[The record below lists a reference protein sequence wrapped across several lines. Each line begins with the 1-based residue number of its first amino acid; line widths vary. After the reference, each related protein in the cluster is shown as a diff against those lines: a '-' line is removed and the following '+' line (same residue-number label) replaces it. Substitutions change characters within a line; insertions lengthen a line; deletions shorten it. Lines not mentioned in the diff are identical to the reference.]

1 MKKVQL
7 LTSFFSFNIGTFIQL
22 WAARSQSDKCT
33 DVKVSYH

>member
-22 WAARSQSDKCT
+22 WAAPFHLNGKRGPLT
-33 DVKVSYH
+33 IG